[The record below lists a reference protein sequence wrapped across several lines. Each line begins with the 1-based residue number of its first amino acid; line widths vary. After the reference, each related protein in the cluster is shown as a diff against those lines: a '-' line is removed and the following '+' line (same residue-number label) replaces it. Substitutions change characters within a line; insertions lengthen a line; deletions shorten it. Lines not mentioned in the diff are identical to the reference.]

1 MEHLGTSDSVEAYWN
16 AALPHIQAHYCHST
30 LGTKIKIETIGF
42 KHYEGK
48 RLTATRPNVRDMYGP
63 TAEDIG
69 SADLMVYMCHDS
81 SGNDFTVGLAPT
93 GSICGNRD
101 EYKLSIN
108 EWESTASGFAFVILL
123 WSFF

>member
-1 MEHLGTSDSVEAYWN
+1 M
-16 AALPHIQAHYCHST
+16 
-30 LGTKIKIETIGF
+30 
-42 KHYEGK
+42 
-48 RLTATRPNVRDMYGP
+48 TATRPNVRDMYGP

-108 EWESTASGFAFVILL
+108 EWESTASGFANVILFSSHYIL
-123 WSFF
+123 EEGSMPGCVIRTLVIFLIKLFGT